1 MDQPRRKNMTRREF
15 VGLSAGALALL
26 ASGCVARPP
35 KTASAVPTTEQVAKS
50 QLLIYQGQKL
60 DSIAASRENSIS
72 GIQYVDLKTWSLKVD
87 GLVAK
92 PAIYKYQELLAK
104 FPHVKKV
111 ARLDCVEGWGETQLW
126 EGVPIRDVLN
136 ASVIKPEAKVVIL
149 HAHDGYTT
157 SYPVDYLLSD
167 DRLLVFSLNGVVLTA
182 ERGYPLRLAVW
193 DKWGYKWIRW
203 IERLELSADVNY
215 RGYWESRG
223 YSNDGSHAN
232 SPQSP

>member
-1 MDQPRRKNMTRREF
+1 MDQPDTKGLTRREF
-15 VGLSAGALALL
+15 VGLSAAALALL

-35 KTASAVPTTEQVAKS
+35 KTASSVPTTEQVAKS

-60 DSIAASRENSIS
+60 DSIAVSRENSIA
-72 GIQYVDLKTWSLKVD
+72 GPQYVDIKAWSLAVD
-87 GLVAK
+87 GLVEK
-92 PAIYKYQELLAK
+92 PIAYKYPELLST
-104 FPHVKKV
+104 FPHVKHV

-126 EGVPIRDVLN
+126 EGIAVKDVLN
-136 ASVIKPEAKVVIL
+136 ASVAKPGAKVVIL

-157 SYPVDYLLSD
+157 SFPLEYLLAD

-203 IERLELSADVNY
+203 VERLELSADTGY

-232 SPQSP
+232 SPQ